1 MILSENY
8 PIYCSEKN
16 DLTNKYCQ
24 RMIGNAIFNKYLR
37 LDNQLNLKT
46 KLVDNWLNHED
57 KQFEFVAYVW
67 NTYKK

>member
-1 MILSENY
+1 
-8 PIYCSEKN
+8 
-16 DLTNKYCQ
+16 
-24 RMIGNAIFNKYLR
+24 MIGNAIFNKYLR